1 MPFPSFTF
9 TSGRSS
15 GGKGS
20 RSDFKREKGN
30 VHSAQEKEIF
40 VKCNLSV
47 IQRDQAKP
55 ESFRSKR
62 GKHTEIPSRLLA
74 DQTLGERTTVG

>member
-40 VKCNLSV
+40 VKCDLLVTYLCDMAERSWPWTPVQSNLFS
-47 IQRDQAKP
+47 
-55 ESFRSKR
+55 
-62 GKHTEIPSRLLA
+62 
-74 DQTLGERTTVG
+74 